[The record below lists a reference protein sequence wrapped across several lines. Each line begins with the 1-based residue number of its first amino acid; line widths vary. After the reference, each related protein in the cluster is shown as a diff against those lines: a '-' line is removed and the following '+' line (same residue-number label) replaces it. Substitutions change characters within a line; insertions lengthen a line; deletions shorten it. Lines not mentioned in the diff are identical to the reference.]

1 MLTWATKGYLDIS
14 KHKLQRLQNFNNR
27 TMTFQI
33 NFKSY
38 LKYYNPTADISAKQL
53 AVDSILDQT
62 NILIDFS

>member
-1 MLTWATKGYLDIS
+1 
-14 KHKLQRLQNFNNR
+14 
-27 TMTFQI
+27 MTFQI